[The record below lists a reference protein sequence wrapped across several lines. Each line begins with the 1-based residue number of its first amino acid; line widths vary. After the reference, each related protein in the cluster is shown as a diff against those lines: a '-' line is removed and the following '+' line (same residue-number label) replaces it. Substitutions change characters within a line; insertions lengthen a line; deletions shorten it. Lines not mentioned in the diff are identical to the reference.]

1 MSTRAAFGISAAVGF
16 GLSLA
21 FGAPLALAAV
31 YGLLSG
37 ALGAA
42 AYNAPPV
49 RHGVGVVR
57 TYRPSFFGGWFGP
70 RTTVVAP
77 HHGVRH
83 GVRVLPTHAPS
94 VAHAAPSRGL
104 FSSFPSFGFG
114 GSSSRTTP
122 APHGGSRTSFGPSV
136 TSTHGGISHGPVHHT
151 RTMLRR

>member
-49 RHGVGVVR
+49 RHGIAVVHS
-57 TYRPSFFGGWFGP
+57 RPWFGGWFGH
-70 RTTVVAP
+70 RAAVVAP

-83 GVRVLPTHAPS
+83 GVRVLPTHAP

-114 GSSSRTTP
+114 GSASRTTP
-122 APHGGSRTSFGPSV
+122 APHGGSRTSFAPSV
-136 TSTHGGISHGPVHHT
+136 STTHGGIGRGPVHHT

>member
-1 MSTRAAFGISAAVGF
+1 MSTRAAFGISAAIGF

-37 ALGAA
+37 AIGAA
-42 AYNAPPV
+42 TYNAPPV
-49 RHGVGVVR
+49 RHGIAVVHS
-57 TYRPSFFGGWFGP
+57 RPWFGGWFGH
-70 RTTVVAP
+70 RAAVVAP

-83 GVRVLPTHAPS
+83 GVRVLPSHAPS
-94 VAHAAPSRGL
+94 VTHAAPSRGL

-114 GSSSRTTP
+114 ASASRTTP
-122 APHGGSRTSFGPSV
+122 APHGGSRTSFAPSV
-136 TSTHGGISHGPVHHT
+136 RSTHGGVSHGLTHT